1 MLLEGVSHSKAEQL
15 QKFSPCSPFF
25 APHQKPYQQTD
36 DVASS
41 NIPRRVQELGLD
53 QGLNYWFH
61 LTAPSPSSSDYTL
74 AGSEVLALMYLYLYL
89 PFYGPVWVSIS
100 GSIPP

>member
-1 MLLEGVSHSKAEQL
+1 MH
-15 QKFSPCSPFF
+15 
-25 APHQKPYQQTD
+25 D
-36 DVASS
+36 
-41 NIPRRVQELGLD
+41 LD
-53 QGLNYWFH
+53 QGLNCWFH
-61 LTAPSPSSSDYTL
+61 LTAPSLSSSDYML